1 MIHEV
6 LWELELKR
14 GDNVRGSRSG
24 WLVVKSVA
32 LTVQLLAGFNG
43 RCDIET
49 TLPFGALIIDV
60 YCDPKI

>member
-32 LTVQLLAGFNG
+32 LTVQLLVGFNG
-43 RCDIET
+43 R
-49 TLPFGALIIDV
+49 
-60 YCDPKI
+60 